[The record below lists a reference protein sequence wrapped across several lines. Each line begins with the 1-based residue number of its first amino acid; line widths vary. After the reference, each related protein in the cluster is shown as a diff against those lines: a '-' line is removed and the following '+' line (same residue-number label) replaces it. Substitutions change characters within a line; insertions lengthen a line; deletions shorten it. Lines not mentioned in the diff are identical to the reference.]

1 MNNNKLKSRSKMD
14 EIYAIIP
21 ISKFSNAKTRL
32 SPFLKLEEREQ
43 LLKTMLKDI
52 TKKLKGIVDEIVII
66 SADKDVLEYANKLE
80 VLTLVENEGLN
91 LNTAIEQAMD
101 WCRHKTKKV
110 FILPSDI
117 PLISKANIDG
127 IIESGKISDF
137 IIAPSK
143 GGGTNSIIIKP
154 QSIGMKFGDFSFK
167 NHIKEANDNKFEPV
181 IFDSF
186 YMSLDVNTTEDIG
199 EIMIH
204 GSGSETQNY
213 LKSLNI
219 DVESIHGAERL
230 KVIRKN

>member
-1 MNNNKLKSRSKMD
+1 MD
-14 EIYAIIP
+14 EMYAIIP
-21 ISKFSNAKTRL
+21 VSKFSNAKTRL

-43 LLKTMLKDI
+43 LLKAMLKDV
-52 TKKLKGIVDEIVII
+52 TKTLKDVVDEVVII

-110 FILPSDI
+110 YIVPSDI
-117 PLISKANIDG
+117 PLISKTNIDALV
-127 IIESGKISDF
+127 ESAKLIDF
-137 IIAPSK
+137 IIVPSK
-143 GGGTNSIIIKP
+143 GGGTNGLMIKP
-154 QSIGMKFGDFSFK
+154 QSIDMKFGEFSFK
-167 NHIKEANDNKFEPV
+167 NHVKEANKNKFEPV
-181 IFDSF
+181 IYDSF
-186 YMSLDVNTTEDIG
+186 YMSLDVNTTEDLG

-204 GSGSETQNY
+204 GSGSETQRY

-230 KVIRKN
+230 KVTRKN